1 MKQKFI
7 DAHMKAAEVYADLS
21 SARRLHVGCVI
32 VKDDT
37 IIGIGY
43 NGMPTGWDNN
53 CEEEIKWP
61 TGEIQFLK
69 SKPEVLHAETN
80 AIAKVAK
87 STNSCDGAALFVT
100 HAPCLDCAKLIYQSG
115 IKSVFYKN
123 DYKNT
128 EGVDFL
134 KQCNVQVEN
143 MTKVYE
149 SSVLEICDNGDA
161 IIELPDDLLKEV
173 GWTTG
178 DKLSIDDVDGKIILK
193 KVDNV

>member
-1 MKQKFI
+1 
-7 DAHMKAAEVYADLS
+7 
-21 SARRLHVGCVI
+21 
-32 VKDDT
+32 
-37 IIGIGY
+37 
-43 NGMPTGWDNN
+43 
-53 CEEEIKWP
+53 
-61 TGEIQFLK
+61 
-69 SKPEVLHAETN
+69 
-80 AIAKVAK
+80 
-87 STNSCDGAALFVT
+87 LFVT

-149 SSVLEICDNGDA
+149 SSVVEICDNGDA

-193 KVDNV
+193 KVNNV